1 MIHEKIADEKDKIF
15 CATQM
20 SLSEPWITLKR
31 SVEQSLQYIYDPLAE
46 VYLAKSENK
55 MIGFAIIKLR
65 GAFTGYI
72 QSILIFK
79 EYQRM
84 GYGHEFISQLE
95 EYIFP
100 RCPNVFICASSFNHG
115 ALKLYQELGYKI
127 VGELTDY
134 IIAGHS
140 EILMRKSI
148 APIAD
153 FNINHKSR
161 A

>member
-1 MIHEKIADEKDKIF
+1 MILEKIAYEQDKIF

-31 SVEQSLQYIYDPLAE
+31 SFEQSLRCIEDPLAE
-46 VYLAKSENK
+46 VYLAKGENE
-55 MIGFAIIKLR
+55 MVGFAIIKLR

-84 GYGHEFISQLE
+84 GYGRKFISLLE
-95 EYIFP
+95 EYIFSS
-100 RCPNVFICASSFNHG
+100 CPNVFICASSFNPG

-134 IIAGHS
+134 IVAGQS
-140 EILMRKSI
+140 EILLRKSI

-153 FNINHKSR
+153 FNINHKNR